1 MNLNEACNN
10 LQIVDFND
18 EISEAMLKTQYR
30 KMSLLYHPDKNRSD
44 SSIKKFQEIHDSYEF
59 LGKYL
64 GYIDEDYYFD
74 EYTSGCECEP
84 KYLWNLLHYKEK
96 FLDLLDASFG
106 DEMISQIK
114 EIILN
119 KFLFVN
125 SQVDKKKLVKM
136 CDFIIK
142 NKKKYDIS
150 DDFLYSVEKLLNYLG
165 ATECNK

>member
-1 MNLNEACNN
+1 
-10 LQIVDFND
+10 
-18 EISEAMLKTQYR
+18 
-30 KMSLLYHPDKNRSD
+30 
-44 SSIKKFQEIHDSYEF
+44 
-59 LGKYL
+59 
-64 GYIDEDYYFD
+64 
-74 EYTSGCECEP
+74 
-84 KYLWNLLHYKEK
+84 
-96 FLDLLDASFG
+96 
-106 DEMISQIK
+106 MISQIK